1 MITAPQVRSSAASNR
16 DRSDLQR
23 AYEDGLVQ
31 TLLEGER
38 HKVDICVRRM
48 SLNAV
53 DSGPHCRS
61 SRSPSRNSA
70 NPN

>member
-38 HKVDICVRRM
+38 HKGAICVQRM
-48 SLNAV
+48 SLTDV

-61 SRSPSRNSA
+61 SLSPSRNSA